1 MNTIR
6 SDIAHLLSEET
17 LSLLRR
23 IATLLSDVEEPYLV
37 GGFLRDIILGRT
49 THDID
54 IAFRE
59 DAIMAARQL
68 AGVLGGAFVVLDQSR
83 RIARVVLEDEDGTV
97 LSQKETWHLDL
108 ASLQGDLHQD
118 LARRDFTVDAM
129 AVPLRTFLED
139 DWQNALLD
147 PFGGRQD
154 IERGVIRA
162 VGPDV
167 FKEDG
172 IRLLRAVRLAAALGF
187 DLDEKTRAGIRKD
200 AAAIDS
206 VSAERVRDELLAILA
221 IPNAVHS
228 VYLMDDLG
236 LLGRLL
242 PELEAGRSVQQPKEH
257 YWDVFQH
264 NVETVGAM
272 EGLVNRTWEPPWVL
286 EEVAWDH
293 SLEQHFSE
301 VVTDG
306 HTRAT
311 LCKLTGLL
319 HDVAKPAT
327 KTVET
332 SGRIRFF
339 GHQTQGAAIARSAME
354 RLRLSR
360 RGVQMVETMVDLHL
374 RPGQTS
380 QGVELPTSRA
390 IYRYFRRAGDVALD
404 TLYLNMADY
413 IAARGPYLER
423 DEWAGYAGMIRHILT
438 AGTEQWQTAASPG
451 LLNGRDVMDL
461 LGLAPGPQVGQLLD
475 MVEEAR
481 AAGEVTTREAAL
493 DLIRMRLPESQ
504 GNGTNA

>member
-6 SDIAHLLSEET
+6 SDITHLLSEET

-23 IATLLSDVEEPYLV
+23 IATLLSAVEEPYLV
-37 GGFLRDIILGRT
+37 GGFLRDTISGRT

-54 IAFRE
+54 IAFQE
-59 DAIMAARQL
+59 DAVVVAGQL
-68 AGVLGGAFVVLDQSR
+68 AGALGGALVVLDESR
-83 RIARVVLEDEDGTV
+83 RIARVVLEDEDGAL

-118 LARRDFTVDAM
+118 MARRDFTIDAM
-129 AVPLRTFLED
+129 AVPLRAFLED
-139 DWQNALLD
+139 DWRSALVD

-154 IERGVIRA
+154 LERHLIRA

-172 IRLLRAVRLAAALGF
+172 VRLLRAVRLAAALGF
-187 DLDEKTRAGIRKD
+187 DLEEATRVGIRKD

-221 IPNAVHS
+221 IPNAVNS

-242 PELEAGRSVQQPKEH
+242 PELEAGRNVQQPKEH

-264 NVETVGAM
+264 NIETVGAM
-272 EGLVNRTWEPPWVL
+272 EGLVSRAWEPPWIL

-306 HTRAT
+306 HTRTT
-311 LCKLTGLL
+311 LCKLAGLL

-327 KTVET
+327 KTVES
-332 SGRIRFF
+332 SGRIRFL
-339 GHQTQGAAIARSAME
+339 GHHSQGAAIARSAME

-360 RGVQMVETMVDLHL
+360 RGVQMVENMVDLHL
-374 RPGQTS
+374 RPGQMS

-423 DEWAGYAGMIRHILT
+423 DEWAAYAGMVRHIQVT
-438 AGTEQWQTAASPG
+438 GAEQQQAAASPG

-461 LGLAPGPQVGQLLD
+461 LGIGPGPRVGQLLD
-475 MVEEAR
+475 MVEEAWTT
-481 AAGEVTTREAAL
+481 GEIATREAAL
-493 DLIRMRLPESQ
+493 ELVKKRSPESL
-504 GNGTNA
+504 GSGTHA

>member
-1 MNTIR
+1 MNTIH
-6 SDIAHLLSEET
+6 SDIANLLSEET

-37 GGFLRDIILGRT
+37 GGFLRDIISGRT

-54 IAFRE
+54 IAFQE
-59 DAIMAARQL
+59 DAIMVARQL
-68 AGVLGGAFVVLDQSR
+68 AGALGGALVVLDQPR
-83 RIARVVLEDEDGTV
+83 RIARVVLQDEDGAL

-108 ASLQGDLHQD
+108 ASLQGDLNQD

-139 DWQNALLD
+139 DWQSALVD

-154 IERGVIRA
+154 LECRLIRA

-172 IRLLRAVRLAAALGF
+172 VRLLRAVRLAAALGF
-187 DLDEKTRAGIRKD
+187 DLEEKTRAGIQKD

-221 IPNAVHS
+221 IPNAMHS

-242 PELEAGRSVQQPKEH
+242 PELEDGREVLQPKEH
-257 YWDVFQH
+257 YWDVFRH
-264 NVETVGAM
+264 NIETVGAM
-272 EGLVNRTWEPPWVL
+272 EGLVDRIWDPPWVL
-286 EEVAWDH
+286 DEVTWDH
-293 SLEQHFSE
+293 NLEQHFSE

-311 LCKLTGLL
+311 LCKLAGLL

-327 KTVET
+327 KTVES

-339 GHQTQGAAIARSAME
+339 GHETQGATIARSALE

-360 RGVQMVETMVDLHL
+360 RGVQMVETMINLHL
-374 RPGQTS
+374 RPGQMS

-404 TLYLNMADY
+404 ILYLNMADY
-413 IAARGPYLER
+413 IAARGPYLEH
-423 DEWAGYAGMIRHILT
+423 DEWSGYAGMVRHILT
-438 AGTEQWQTAASPG
+438 TGTEQQQTAASPG
-451 LLNGRDVMDL
+451 LLDGRDVMDL
-461 LGLAPGPQVGQLLD
+461 LGIGPGPQVGRLLD
-475 MVEEAR
+475 AVDEAR
-481 AAGEVTTREAAL
+481 AAGEITTREAAL
-493 DLIRMRLPESQ
+493 ELIKKRSPDSQ
-504 GNGTNA
+504 GSGTHA